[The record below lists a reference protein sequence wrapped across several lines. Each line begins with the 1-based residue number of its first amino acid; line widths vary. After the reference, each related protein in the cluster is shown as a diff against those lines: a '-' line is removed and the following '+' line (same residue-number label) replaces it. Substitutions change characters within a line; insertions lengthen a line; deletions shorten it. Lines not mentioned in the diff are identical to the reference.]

1 MSTEKRT
8 VQRVDKP
15 WGYELIWARTDD
27 YVGKILHIKGGHK
40 LSLQY
45 HEKKEETMLLYSG
58 RMILVFENAAG
69 QLQEI
74 SLAAGEAHHIPVGRK
89 HRMIAL
95 EDCEVFEVSTPQLD
109 DVVRLEDGYGRQ
121 GTSAP

>member
-1 MSTEKRT
+1 MGKRT

-15 WGYELIWARTDD
+15 WGYELIWATTGD
-27 YVGKILHIKGGHK
+27 YVGKVLHINRGHR

-45 HEKKEETMLLYSG
+45 HRQKEETMLLYSG
-58 RMILVFENAAG
+58 RMILVFENDRGDLEEVPLGAG
-69 QLQEI
+69 D
-74 SLAAGEAHHIPVGRK
+74 AHHIPVGRK

-95 EDCEVFEVSTPQLD
+95 EDCEVFEVSTSHID
-109 DVVRLEDGYGRQ
+109 DVVRLEDGYGRA